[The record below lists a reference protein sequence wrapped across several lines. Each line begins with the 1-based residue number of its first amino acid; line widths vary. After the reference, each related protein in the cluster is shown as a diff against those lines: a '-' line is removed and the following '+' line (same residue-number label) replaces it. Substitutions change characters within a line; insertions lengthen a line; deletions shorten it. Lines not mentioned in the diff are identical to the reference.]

1 MLTRPFSLVRDRF
14 WRASWAGSYEVH
26 YAAGVSVWARWF
38 VAALLLYVL
47 FQPPFPFPVAKYVSN
62 SVAIGLLVVFNV
74 FLHLRLRSGR
84 PLTWR
89 WMLGM
94 NGVDMALVTSVECG

>member
-1 MLTRPFSLVRDRF
+1 MSALLTRPLKLVRDRF

-47 FQPPFPFPVAKYVSN
+47 FQPPPSSWPSSPPSPA
-62 SVAIGLLVVFNV
+62 G
-74 FLHLRLRSGR
+74 RL
-84 PLTWR
+84 
-89 WMLGM
+89 
-94 NGVDMALVTSVECG
+94 